1 MEGESM
7 KGDIALA
14 GYKLTAEEWQQLDPL
29 QRAELL
35 AVVTQRDDRWIISG
49 GTIVPETESDE
60 AK

>member
-1 MEGESM
+1 M

-49 GTIVPETESDE
+49 GTIVPETDSDE